1 MPLLSNQTARPKD
14 TKGTLRRLL
23 SYLSAFR
30 IPMAIAVILSLGT
43 NLLALAG
50 PKLAGHAIEAVDKG
64 KGKVDFATVAYYT
77 RLMLIIYVASAV
89 CSFVL
94 SVLMMKVGR
103 AVGKKLRK
111 EVFDKLMRTPVGYF
125 DTHQTGDIISRVSY
139 DIDVISNSLSTDVVQ
154 ILASIVTVVGAFI
167 MMLTVCPPLVLAV
180 LVTIPLS
187 VFYTRYI
194 TRKARPLLSKR
205 SAMYGQMNGFS
216 EEMFSGQKT
225 IQAYAHEDL
234 TITDF
239 DGINEQTCE
248 AFYNA
253 DYIASKI
260 GPSISFINNL
270 SLALTAMFGSLFYM
284 NGVINLGQISSFVL
298 YTRKFS
304 GPINEVANIANELLS
319 ALAAAERVFN
329 LLNEADEVADLKD
342 AEELTEVRGEVELE
356 DINFS
361 YRPEKPILRD
371 VNLHAE
377 AGKMIAI
384 VGPTG
389 SGKTTII
396 NLLMRFYEPVS
407 GQIYVDDVPHEHF
420 TMESLRRAYALVLQ
434 DTWVFHGTI
443 YDNIAYGRIGATR
456 EEVVEAAKAAHI
468 HHYIMCLPQGYD
480 TVITEDG
487 GNISKGQKQLLTI
500 ARAMLYDAKMLI
512 LDEATSN
519 VDTRTE
525 RRIQKAMRTL
535 MKDKTCFV
543 IAHRL
548 STIQNADTILVI
560 GDGTIIES
568 GTHDELMS
576 RRGRY
581 YSLYQAL
588 RLTGSCTMRK
598 SSRSSS
604 TMTTAPM
611 TREQWTSR

>member
-125 DTHQTGDIISRVSY
+125 DTHQTGDIISRVSS

-581 YSLYQAL
+581 YSLYQAQF
-588 RLTGSCTMRK
+588 
-598 SSRSSS
+598 
-604 TMTTAPM
+604 
-611 TREQWTSR
+611 E

>member
-205 SAMYGQMNGFS
+205 SAMYGQMNCFS

-329 LLNEADEVADLKD
+329 LLNEADEFADLKD

-396 NLLMRFYEPVS
+396 NLLMRFYVPVS

-581 YSLYQAL
+581 YSLYQAQF
-588 RLTGSCTMRK
+588 
-598 SSRSSS
+598 
-604 TMTTAPM
+604 
-611 TREQWTSR
+611 E